1 MESLYLIKCHKI
13 LDPHKVEE
21 AVVIVDYILIDM
33 VSVVCIELKALKI
46 LTFAINGDKDILK
59 DERRIVIQN

>member
-13 LDPHKVEE
+13 LDHQQVEV

-33 VSVVCIELKALKI
+33 VFVVCIELKALKI
-46 LTFAINGDKDILK
+46 LTFAINGEKDILN